1 MKRIH
6 KEQRGLTL
14 IELLIALPIAA
25 LIIAAATGAIIQL
38 LESSRASNHMV
49 ALRQVQTAG
58 YWVSKD
64 GVQAQHV
71 VDDNTTTLHIDVPP
85 PAILILE
92 WTGWQGNVSY
102 RITYSLQ
109 DMPSGSLKQLERT
122 EEVTGAEVVTS
133 IIATNLVPE
142 ETSCEWTNN
151 TVKQAFTFKVT
162 AKVGKQ
168 TETRIYEIKPRPL
181 S

>member
-25 LIIAAATGAIIQL
+25 LIIFAATGAIIQL
-38 LESSRASNHMV
+38 IESSQASNRMV
-49 ALRQVQTAG
+49 AVRQVQTAG

-64 GVQAQHV
+64 GVQAQRV
-71 VDDNTTTLHIDVPP
+71 NITAPP
-85 PAILILE
+85 DILILE
-92 WTGWQGNVSY
+92 WTEWEGNVSY
-102 RITYSLQ
+102 QITYSLE
-109 DMPSGSLKQLERT
+109 DMPSGSLKQLKRT
-122 EEVTGAEVVTS
+122 EAVNDTVRTS

-142 ETSCEWTNN
+142 ETSWNWTNDE
-151 TVKQAFTFKVT
+151 KQAFTFQVT
-162 AKVGKQ
+162 AKVEKQ
-168 TETRIYEIKPRPL
+168 TETRIYEIQPRPF

>member
-25 LIIAAATGAIIQL
+25 LIIFAATGAIIQL
-38 LESSRASNHMV
+38 LDSSRASNHMV

-58 YWVSKD
+58 YWVSTD
-64 GVQAQHV
+64 GVQAQR
-71 VDDNTTTLHIDVPP
+71 VDITAPP
-85 PAILILE
+85 DILILE
-92 WTGWQGNVSY
+92 WTEWEGNVSY

-109 DMPSGSLKQLERT
+109 DMPSGSLKQLKRTEAVNGTERT
-122 EEVTGAEVVTS
+122 L

-142 ETSCEWTNN
+142 ETSCGWTNDE
-151 TVKQAFTFKVT
+151 KHAFTFNVT
-162 AKVGKQ
+162 AKVGEQ
-168 TETRIYEIKPRPL
+168 TEARIYEITPRPL

>member
-25 LIIAAATGAIIQL
+25 LIIAGVTGAIIQL
-38 LESSRASNHMV
+38 LESSQASNHMV

-64 GVQAQHV
+64 GIQAQRV
-71 VDDNTTTLHIDVPP
+71 NITAPP
-85 PAILILE
+85 DILILE
-92 WTGWQGNVSY
+92 WTEWEGNVSY
-102 RITYSLQ
+102 RITYSLEN
-109 DMPSGSLKQLERT
+109 MPSGSLKQLKRT
-122 EEVTGAEVVTS
+122 EAVNDTVRTS

-142 ETSCEWTNN
+142 KTSCGWTNN
-151 TVKQAFTFKVT
+151 EKQAFTFNVT
-162 AKVGKQ
+162 AKVGEQ
-168 TETRIYEIKPRPL
+168 TETRIYEIQPRPL

>member
-58 YWVSKD
+58 YWVSTD
-64 GVQAQHV
+64 GLQAQRV
-71 VDDNTTTLHIDVPP
+71 NITAS

-92 WTGWQGNVSY
+92 WTEWEENVSY

-109 DMPSGSLKQLERT
+109 DMPSGSLKQLQRIEEANDAVRT
-122 EEVTGAEVVTS
+122 L

-142 ETSCEWTNN
+142 ETSWDWTSDE
-151 TVKQAFTFKVT
+151 KQAFTFKVT
-162 AKVGKQ
+162 AKVGEQ
-168 TETRIYEIKPRPL
+168 TETRIYEIQPRPL

>member
-6 KEQRGLTL
+6 KGQRGLTL

-64 GVQAQHV
+64 GVQAQR
-71 VDDNTTTLHIDVPP
+71 VDITAP

-92 WTGWQGNVSY
+92 WTEWEWEGNASY
-102 RITYSLQ
+102 RITYSLE
-109 DMPSGSLKQLERT
+109 DMPSGSLKQLQRT
-122 EEVTGAEVVTS
+122 EEVNDAVRTS

-142 ETSCEWTNN
+142 ETSWDWTNDE
-151 TVKQAFTFKVT
+151 KQAFTFKVT
-162 AKVGKQ
+162 AKVGEQ
-168 TETRIYEIKPRPL
+168 TETRIYEIQPRPL

>member
-25 LIIAAATGAIIQL
+25 LIIFAATGAIIQL
-38 LESSRASNHMV
+38 LESSQASNHMI

-64 GVQAQHV
+64 GLQAQR
-71 VDDNTTTLHIDVPP
+71 VDITTAPD
-85 PAILILE
+85 ILILE
-92 WTGWQGNVSY
+92 WTEWEGNVSY
-102 RITYSLQ
+102 RITYSLE
-109 DMPSGSLKQLERT
+109 DMPSGSSKQLKRT
-122 EEVTGAEVVTS
+122 EAVNDTVRTS

-142 ETSCEWTNN
+142 ETSWDWTNAD
-151 TVKQAFTFKVT
+151 KQAFTFKVT
-162 AKVGKQ
+162 AKVGEQ
-168 TETRIYEIKPRPL
+168 TETRIYEITPRPL

>member
-25 LIIAAATGAIIQL
+25 LILAAATGAIIQL
-38 LESSRASNHMV
+38 INSSEASSRMV
-49 ALRQVQTAG
+49 ACRQVQTAG

-71 VDDNTTTLHIDVPP
+71 NITAP

>member
-25 LIIAAATGAIIQL
+25 LIIFAATGAIIQL
-38 LESSRASNHMV
+38 LDSSRASNHMV

-64 GVQAQHV
+64 GAQAQR
-71 VDDNTTTLHIDVPP
+71 VDITAPP
-85 PAILILE
+85 DILILE
-92 WTGWQGNVSY
+92 WTEWEGNVSY
-102 RITYSLQ
+102 RITYSLEN
-109 DMPSGSLKQLERT
+109 MPSGSLKQLKRT
-122 EEVTGAEVVTS
+122 EAVNDTVRTS

-142 ETSCEWTNN
+142 ETSCDWTNN
-151 TVKQAFTFKVT
+151 EKQAFTFNVT
-162 AKVGKQ
+162 AKVGEQ
-168 TETRIYEIKPRPL
+168 TETRIYEIQPRPL